1 MSAATV
7 TFDERG
13 LVSVVVQDR
22 LTGEVR
28 MVAWANE
35 EALRLT
41 RETRRATFWSRSRRE
56 LWVKGATSGN
66 AMTVHD
72 VLIDCDGDT
81 LLYLVDPAGPSCH
94 TGAASCFFRSL
105 EGTGAP
111 GDVGARSLR
120 APFVLALG
128 DTIRARREA
137 TSTKSYVKSLLEGGA
152 ALLGAKVREEADE
165 VARAVVD
172 ETDER
177 VASEAADL
185 LFHVLVALEGRG
197 LDLRA
202 VLAVLAKRF
211 GMGGHEEK
219 ASRVLEPG

>member
-1 MSAATV
+1 MSAVTV
-7 TFDERG
+7 AFDERG
-13 LVSVVVQDR
+13 LVPVVVQDR

-35 EALRLT
+35 EALRHT
-41 RETRRATFWSRSRRE
+41 RETRQATFWSRSRKE

-66 AMTVHD
+66 AMTVHE
-72 VLIDCDGDT
+72 VLVDCDRDT
-81 LLYLVDPAGPSCH
+81 LLYLVDPSGPSCH

-105 EGTGAP
+105 DHVEGA
-111 GDVGARSLR
+111 DASAAR
-120 APFVLALG
+120 APFALALG

-137 TSTKSYVKSLLEGGA
+137 TGKKSYVKSLLEGGA
-152 ALLGAKVREEADE
+152 ALMGAKVREEADE
-165 VARAVVD
+165 VARALSD

-197 LDLRA
+197 LDLHA

-211 GMGGHEEK
+211 GTGGHEEK
-219 ASRVLEPG
+219 ASRAPAQG

>member
-1 MSAATV
+1 MSAVTV
-7 TFDERG
+7 AFDERG
-13 LVSVVVQDR
+13 LVPVVVQDR

-35 EALRLT
+35 EALRHT
-41 RETRRATFWSRSRRE
+41 RETRQATFWSRSRKE

-66 AMTVHD
+66 TMTVHE
-72 VLIDCDGDT
+72 VLVDCDGDT

-94 TGAASCFFRSL
+94 TGAASCFFRPL
-105 EGTGAP
+105 DHAEGAGAS
-111 GDVGARSLR
+111 AAR
-120 APFVLALG
+120 APFALALG

-137 TSTKSYVKSLLEGGA
+137 TGKKSYVKSLLEGGA
-152 ALLGAKVREEADE
+152 ALMGAKVREEADE
-165 VARAVVD
+165 VARALSD

-197 LDLRA
+197 LDLHA

-211 GMGGHEEK
+211 GTGGHEEK
-219 ASRVLEPG
+219 ASRAPAQG